1 MRRGTGLLLAACVIL
16 VLAAAVQVW
25 RQSPRPPAP
34 AASPAPAAAA
44 AVATPAPA
52 IPKAVASPV
61 PPPAAA
67 PPAVNATAD
76 RVAELERRAATG
88 DAEAAGEL
96 GGIIG
101 TCRHYSPI
109 STQNIEETVVDGM
122 AAGVDAP
129 LIAGSPVSPEL
140 LVLVL
145 QQGQPELDRRCAGID
160 RDQLS
165 GKLSRVPAL
174 LERAAD
180 AGQVQAMLD
189 YPRQAFAGF
198 GGTARML
205 AEADEVARRKT
216 KARAY
221 LREALRRGEARALLL
236 LGDAYASGPLEK
248 VDPLLAY
255 AHVGAFFQT
264 PAGQEWS
271 PRLRELYLQVLAQH
285 LDAPQLERARQ
296 QAMQIYRDFQSGT
309 SP

>member
-1 MRRGTGLLLAACVIL
+1 MNLA
-16 VLAAAVQVW
+16 
-25 RQSPRPPAP
+25 
-34 AASPAPAAAA
+34 
-44 AVATPAPA
+44 
-52 IPKAVASPV
+52 
-61 PPPAAA
+61 
-67 PPAVNATAD
+67 D
-76 RVAELERRAATG
+76 LERRTAAG

-101 TCRHYSPI
+101 TCRHYSPV

-122 AAGVDAP
+122 AAGVDPP

-160 RDQLS
+160 KDQLS
-165 GKLSRVPAL
+165 GNLARVPGL

-189 YPRQAFAGF
+189 YPRHAFAGF
-198 GGTARML
+198 GGTPRML

-271 PRLRELYLQVLAQH
+271 PRLRELYLQALAQH